1 VVVMDSVKSYP
12 SPSVVVLENLGA
24 LCRTMLTYIGGT
36 KILGALGCPIPF
48 SCLTVK
54 ACLVIVGYLD
64 EFGGSRSNGVDIGMG
79 SPKCEQLVCSLGLGS
94 VGCPLETYHTLSWLL
109 YRIQSLF

>member
-1 VVVMDSVKSYP
+1 MVVMDSVKSYP